1 MPRPGPT
8 SLNPPAFSGVTRTLV
23 LANVATFF
31 AILLLRWLTP
41 HVAELLLGHLVLE
54 PRAVA
59 HGEIW
64 QLVTYSFL
72 EQGILA
78 ILFGMLTLWFTGSLL
93 EPSFGSR
100 WLAELYF
107 SSVIG
112 GPLLASAL
120 SFPHIFGLRPD
131 IATAGC
137 WSGIFRLLIAIAM
150 IFGDQEFLLLFLVRI
165 KANDMVATYILIAV
179 AM

>member
-112 GPLLASAL
+112 GAIIASPISFTPVFAL
-120 SFPHIFGLRPD
+120 PPD
-131 IATAGC
+131 IATPGC
-137 WSGIFRLLIAIAM
+137 CPALSAPLSPIPITFPAP
-150 IFGDQEFLLLFLVRI
+150 QFLPS
-165 KANDMVATYILIAV
+165 
-179 AM
+179 